1 MDIRKIRR
9 EKRDKAVLEL
19 LEKEPS
25 KMSIKE
31 IYEKLH
37 NSNKEF
43 DFSLDSFKVF
53 MIKFNQKYG
62 LGGEN
67 LVIRQSTGVKKN
79 CIVYYHRK
87 YDNYFMELKQKQDQ
101 KNRMVNIEL
110 LDKGMEVL
118 S

>member
-9 EKRDKAVLEL
+9 EKREKAVLEL
-19 LEKEPS
+19 LEKEPR
-25 KMSIKE
+25 KMPIKE

-37 NSNKEF
+37 NSSKEF
-43 DFSLDSFKVF
+43 DFSLDAFKVF

-67 LVIRQSTGVKKN
+67 LVIRQTTRVKEN
-79 CIVYYHRK
+79 SIVYHHRK
-87 YDNYFMELKQKQDQ
+87 YDNYFMEHKHKQDQ
-101 KNRMVNIEL
+101 KNRMVHIEL

>member
-9 EKRDKAVLEL
+9 EKRDRAVLEL
-19 LEKEPS
+19 LEKEPC

-37 NSNKEF
+37 NSKKEF
-43 DFSLDSFKVF
+43 DFSLDAFKVF

-67 LVIRQSTGVKKN
+67 LVIRQSTTLKDN

-87 YDNYFMELKQKQDQ
+87 YDNYFMKLKHKKDQ
-101 KNRMVNIEL
+101 EKRMVNIEL